1 MTGTVDMLTK
11 QVGER
16 SVTPW
21 NELITN
27 VHIRSITFV
36 MSYEIFSI
44 LTINKKFYKDSG
56 QFYGFFAE
64 KEY

>member
-1 MTGTVDMLTK
+1 
-11 QVGER
+11 
-16 SVTPW
+16 VTPW

-27 VHIRSITFV
+27 VHIRSIIFV